1 MQNTKKSF
9 LNGALILAAAGL
21 ICKVIGAVY
30 KIPLRNFIGEEAMG
44 IYSIVYPIYTF
55 LLIFSTSGIPTA
67 ISKLVAQERSKGN
80 FSGAHAVFISSLKM
94 LSVIGG
100 ATTALMLL
108 GAPIISSWLKI
119 DSPQPVMAIS
129 FSLLFVSL
137 LSAWRGYYQGLQNM
151 TPTAITQLVEQIVK
165 LAAGFYFAISWQ
177 NKFDNYVMSA
187 AGALFGITVSE
198 LAAFLLIFVM
208 YRFSKKKIVT
218 FTEKSRTKTSYLKPL
233 LLIAIPMTLGAA
245 IKPLVDGIDSIMV
258 KNILLNQLNFNSE
271 YIDALYGYLKSD
283 CGTLINMP
291 TVLTVAL
298 SMSIVP
304 AVSEALARNDIAQVK
319 SISKTNLKLSFVFGL
334 PCTLGFAL
342 LAKEIL
348 SLLYTYQD
356 KQYGEFFLS
365 SEAKLAC
372 AATFLTILSVGVLFL
387 AIVQTTA
394 GALQGIGKVTIPVI
408 NLGIGMAVKI
418 LLNLILVPIPQV
430 NIYGVPIGTVL
441 CYAIAAILDIIFVIK
456 YTKIRFD
463 FINTFLRPAAAS
475 AVMALSVLA
484 LKAIMPDYS
493 RIFTV
498 IIIAGAVI
506 VYVAALIIF
515 NVFDENDFSQMP
527 AGSKIEKLFKK
538 LGIKVRRGE
547 Q

>member
-1 MQNTKKSF
+1 MQDKKKSF

-21 ICKVIGAVY
+21 ICKVIGAIY

-80 FSGAHAVFISSLKM
+80 HAGAHAVFISSLKM
-94 LSVIGG
+94 LSIIGG
-100 ATTALMLL
+100 TTTALMLF
-108 GAPIISSWLKI
+108 GAPMISSWLKI
-119 DSPQPVMAIS
+119 NSPEPIMAIA

-151 TPTAITQLVEQIVK
+151 TPTAITQLIEQIVK

-177 NKFDNYVMSA
+177 NKFDNYVLSA
-187 AGALFGITVSE
+187 AGALLGITISE
-198 LAAFLLIFVM
+198 LAAFIVIFVM
-208 YRFSKKKIVT
+208 YRVSKKKIIT
-218 FTEKSRTKTSYLKPL
+218 FTEKNRTKTSYLKPL

-258 KNILLNQLNFNSE
+258 KNILLNNLNFNSE
-271 YIDALYGYLKSD
+271 YVDALYGYLKSD

-304 AVSEALARNDIAQVK
+304 AISDVLAKNDFKGVKAL
-319 SISKTNLKLSFVFGL
+319 SKTSLKLSIIFGL
-334 PCTLGFAL
+334 PCTVGFAL
-342 LAKEIL
+342 LSKEIL

-356 KQYGEFFLS
+356 KQYGDIFFS
-365 SEAKLAC
+365 ASDKLAC
-372 AATFLTILSVGVLFL
+372 ASSFLIILSIGVLFL

-394 GALQGIGKVTIPVI
+394 GALQGIGKVTVPVI

-418 LLNLILVPIPQV
+418 ILNLILVPIPQI
-430 NIYGVPIGTVL
+430 NIYGVPIGTVI
-441 CYAIAAILDIIFVIK
+441 CYAIAAILDVICLIK

-463 FINTFLRPAAAS
+463 FKNTLLRPVAAS
-475 AVMALSVLA
+475 FVMAVALIA
-484 LKAIMPDYS
+484 LKAILPDYS

-498 IIIAGAVI
+498 IIIGVAAAVYI
-506 VYVAALIIF
+506 AALILF
-515 NVFDENDFSQMP
+515 NVFDENDFSLMP
-527 AGSKIEKLFKK
+527 GGNKIQKLFKK
-538 LGIKVRRGE
+538 LGVKVRRGE
-547 Q
+547 E

>member
-1 MQNTKKSF
+1 MQDKKKSF
-9 LNGALILAAAGL
+9 LNGALILAVAGL

-80 FSGAHAVFISSLKM
+80 FSGAHSVFISSLKM
-94 LSVIGG
+94 LAIIGG
-100 ATTALMLL
+100 ATTALMLF
-108 GAPIISSWLKI
+108 GSSAIASWLKI
-119 DSPQPVMAIS
+119 NSPEPIIAIA

-177 NKFDNYVMSA
+177 NKFNNYVLSA
-187 AGALFGITVSE
+187 AGALLGITISE
-198 LAAFLLIFVM
+198 VAAFLVIYIT

-218 FTEKSRTKTSYLKPL
+218 FTEKNRRKTSYLKPL
-233 LLIAIPMTLGAA
+233 FLIAIPMTLGAA

-258 KNILLNQLNFNSE
+258 KNILLNNLNFNSE
-271 YIDALYGYLKSD
+271 YVDALYGYLKSD

-298 SMSIVP
+298 SMAIVP
-304 AVSEALARNDIAQVK
+304 AISDVLARNDIKGVK
-319 SISKTNLKLSFVFGL
+319 SLSKTTLKLSIIFGL
-334 PCTLGFAL
+334 PCTVGFAL
-342 LAKEIL
+342 LSKQIL

-356 KQYGEFFLS
+356 KYYGTLFFS
-365 SEAKLAC
+365 AEDKLAC
-372 AATFLTILSVGVLFL
+372 ASSFLIILSVGVLFL

-418 LLNLILVPIPQV
+418 ILNLILVPIPQI
-430 NIYGVPIGTVL
+430 NIYGVPIGTVT
-441 CYAIAAILDIIFVIK
+441 CYAIAAILDVIFLIK

-463 FINTFLRPAAAS
+463 FKNILLRPIAAS
-475 AVMALSVLA
+475 IVMAIAVIALDAVL
-484 LKAIMPDYS
+484 PDS
-493 RIFTV
+493 SKIFTV
-498 IIIAGAVI
+498 AIIAIAAI
-506 VYVAALIIF
+506 VYLAALIVF
-515 NVFDENDFSQMP
+515 NVFDENDFSLMP
-527 AGSKIEKLFKK
+527 AGSQIQKLFKK
-538 LGIKVRRGE
+538 IGVKVRRGDE
-547 Q
+547 